1 MNTIHSHPQK
11 HRNSDNYSR
20 RKRSSWLIWWFW
32 WSRTMITVRIEIGEQ
47 CVGVSSDSLGF
58 GPCSIH
64 CFPIC
69 IIIRLKII
77 RLMIIIIILILIN
90 TFITVITLTF
100 IDIFIL
106 INLLRST
113 DSPIFRIHFGW
124 NSKNLHS
131 TPKLWFN
138 VRRSCK
144 INQNQR
150 NIFIF
155 IGPSPIIAVDS
166 CH

>member
-11 HRNSDNYSR
+11 HRNSDNYSWH
-20 RKRSSWLIWWFW
+20 KKDHHDWSGGSDDHERSSQSGLKAENNVWVSALTHSVLVHAPFIASHLHHHPHHDHHLI
-32 WSRTMITVRIEIGEQ
+32 
-47 CVGVSSDSLGF
+47 
-58 GPCSIH
+58 IH
-64 CFPIC
+64 I
-69 IIIRLKII
+69 
-77 RLMIIIIILILIN
+77 ILIN

-131 TPKLWFN
+131 TPKLWLN

-144 INQNQR
+144 INQNQP

>member
-11 HRNSDNYSR
+11 HRNSDNYSW

-69 IIIRLKII
+69 III

-144 INQNQR
+144 INQNQP

>member
-11 HRNSDNYSR
+11 HRNSDNYSWQ
-20 RKRSSWLIWWFW
+20 KRSSWLIWWFW
-32 WSRTMITVRIEIGEQ
+32 WSRPIITVRIESGEQ

-58 GPCSIH
+58 GPRSIH

-69 IIIRLKII
+69 IIILFI
-77 RLMIIIIILILIN
+77 MIIIIIIILIN

-144 INQNQR
+144 INQNQP

-155 IGPSPIIAVDS
+155 IGPSPIIALDF